1 MEEIKRRGFIE
12 FRRFSIEEKQ
22 DEGDGRYPPVKEA
35 AKSLVGEA
43 IEKANL
49 NEARE
54 ILNSIRVEFGD
65 KFGDDVARELAWRY
79 IEKREFGLALRAADL
94 IRDEKT
100 QQEVLKEIDNK
111 IK

>member
-12 FRRFSIEEKQ
+12 YRRISIEEKQ

-43 IEKANL
+43 IEKAAL
-49 NEARE
+49 NKATE
-54 ILNSIRVEFGD
+54 ILNSIRVQFGD
-65 KFGDDVARELAWRY
+65 EFGDDVARELAWRY

-94 IRDEKT
+94 IKDKKT